1 MTGPI
6 SPAAD
11 GPTAPGIW
19 ARTLSLKDE
28 RSLWKAGH
36 TVVAGVDET
45 GWGSLAG
52 PVSVG
57 AAVVPRDQPIL
68 EGLRDSKAVKE
79 RHREALFEL
88 VAEWCTDWAVGHAT
102 HEECDQLGLLKARNR
117 AARRALDA
125 LEVPPDH
132 ILVDGA
138 MDFVGTGN
146 TTCLRKGD
154 ATSASISAASVLAKA
169 VRDRIMRDLSAHFPD
184 YEFES
189 NKGYYGNTPRHKDAL
204 LALGP
209 SGIHRRNTKTVKSLP
224 RIGTTDRVP
233 DPLDLAGYSRLSQLF
248 EPDGVTRRR

>member
-1 MTGPI
+1 MAEPVPPRKRHT
-6 SPAAD
+6 
-11 GPTAPGIW
+11 PT
-19 ARTLSLKDE
+19 LEDE
-28 RSLWKAGH
+28 RRLWEAGH

-57 AAVVPRDQPIL
+57 AAVVPRDQPIPK
-68 EGLRDSKAVKE
+68 GLKDSKSLKK
-79 RHREALFEL
+79 RQLKALFDP
-88 VAEWCTDWAVGHAT
+88 VKEWCTDWAVGHAT
-102 HEECDQLGLLKARNR
+102 PEECDQLGLLRARTR

-154 ATSASISAASVLAKA
+154 ATSASISAASVLAKV
-169 VRDRIMRDLSAHFPD
+169 VRDRIMRDLSSHFPD

-189 NKGYYGNTPRHKDAL
+189 NMGYYGHTPLHKDTL

-209 SGIHRRNTKTVKSLP
+209 SGIHRLNTKFMKSLP
-224 RIGTTDRVP
+224 GIGTPQEVRP
-233 DPLDLAGYSRLSQLF
+233 DPLDLAGYSRLSRLF